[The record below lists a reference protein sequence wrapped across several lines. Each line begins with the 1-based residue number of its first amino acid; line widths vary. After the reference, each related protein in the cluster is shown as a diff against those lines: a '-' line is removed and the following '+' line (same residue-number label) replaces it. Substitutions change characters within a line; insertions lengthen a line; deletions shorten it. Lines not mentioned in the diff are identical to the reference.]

1 MFRKYLLAIE
11 TLQEEI
17 EVIVASQ
24 GLAIDAKKEI
34 ITRKSK
40 EILNIARTLR
50 EDKEKKKWLNY
61 SNKTVYGSLCQ

>member
-17 EVIVASQ
+17 EGIVASK

-50 EDKEKKKWLNY
+50 EDKEKKK
-61 SNKTVYGSLCQ
+61 